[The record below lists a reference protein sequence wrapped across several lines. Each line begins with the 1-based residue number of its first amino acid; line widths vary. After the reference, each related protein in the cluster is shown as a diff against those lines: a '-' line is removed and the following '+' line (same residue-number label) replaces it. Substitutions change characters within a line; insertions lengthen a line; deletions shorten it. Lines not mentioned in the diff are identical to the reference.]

1 MRMTQKTCARFVTM
15 ESALYCDVIITAK
28 THSSM
33 CFGNVA
39 KPWMQLWIFKTMFLQ
54 AAHA

>member
-1 MRMTQKTCARFVTM
+1 MRMTQKTYARFVTM

-28 THSSM
+28 THSSL